1 MRQNSFFSNKL
12 RFIGITGG
20 IGAGKSEILRY
31 IKEHYNCEIYLADE
45 VAHQVKEPGQPC
57 FDKLVALLGREIL
70 AEDGTIERSAM
81 AAKIFSDE
89 GLLQKVNEIVHPAVM
104 DYITEKYE
112 QANDLGEV
120 DYFFVEAALLIE
132 AGYKQIVDELWYI
145 HAKQEVREERLRVSR
160 GYSDQRIADIMSK
173 QLSEEEF
180 FKECDFVIDNSGNLE
195 EACRQIDD
203 LLNYL

>member
-1 MRQNSFFSNKL
+1 MRQNSFFSNRL

-20 IGAGKSEILRY
+20 IGAGKSEILNY
-31 IKEHYNCEIYLADE
+31 IKEHYNCEIYLADQ
-45 VAHQVKEPGQPC
+45 VAHLVKEPGQPC
-57 FDKLVALLGREIL
+57 YDKLVALLGEEIL
-70 AEDGTIERSAM
+70 AEDGFIDKPAM
-81 AAKIFSDE
+81 AARIFADE
-89 GLLQKVNEIVHPAVM
+89 ALLQKVNEIVHPAVM
-104 DYITEKYE
+104 EYIMDKYE
-112 QANDLGEV
+112 QANDAGVV

-145 HAKQEVREERLRVSR
+145 HAKREVREERLRASR

-180 FKECDFVIDNSGNLE
+180 FKECDFVIDNSGDLE
-195 EACRQIDD
+195 EAWRQIDD

>member
-31 IKEHYNCEIYLADE
+31 IKEHYSCEIYLADE
-45 VAHQVKEPGQPC
+45 VAHQVQEPGQPC

-70 AEDGTIERSAM
+70 AEDGTIEKSAM

-145 HAKQEVREERLRVSR
+145 HAKREVREERLRVSR

>member
-57 FDKLVALLGREIL
+57 FDQLVALLGREIL
-70 AEDGTIERSAM
+70 AEDGTIEKSAM

-145 HAKQEVREERLRVSR
+145 HAKREVREERLRVSR

-180 FKECDFVIDNSGNLE
+180 FKECDFVVDNSGNLE
-195 EACRQIDD
+195 EACSQIDD

>member
-20 IGAGKSEILRY
+20 IGAGKSEILNY
-31 IKEHYNCEIYLADE
+31 IKEHYNCEIYLADQ
-45 VAHQVKEPGQPC
+45 VAHLVKEPGQPC
-57 FDKLVALLGREIL
+57 FDKLVELLGEEIL
-70 AEDGTIERSAM
+70 TPDGAIDKPAM
-81 AAKIFSDE
+81 AAKIFADE
-89 GLLQKVNEIVHPAVM
+89 TLLQKVNEIVHPAVM
-104 DYITEKYE
+104 DYITGKYV
-112 QANDLGEV
+112 QANDKGEV

-145 HAKQEVREERLRVSR
+145 HANREVREERLRTSR
-160 GYSDQRIADIMSK
+160 GYSDQRIKDIMSK

-180 FKECDFVIDNSGNLE
+180 FKECDFVIDNSGDLAN
-195 EACRQIDD
+195 AYSQIDD